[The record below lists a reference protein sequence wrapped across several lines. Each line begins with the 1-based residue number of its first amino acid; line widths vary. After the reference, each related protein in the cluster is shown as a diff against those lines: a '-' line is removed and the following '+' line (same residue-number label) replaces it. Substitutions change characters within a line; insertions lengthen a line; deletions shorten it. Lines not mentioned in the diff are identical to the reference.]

1 MALGGEGD
9 VAARRQ
15 LVSSGGPF
23 EGRFGY
29 SRAVRVGNHVAV
41 AGTTAIKDGSPF
53 APGDAAAQ
61 TRYVLEV
68 IEQALAEAGAAM
80 GDVIRYRVFVTDI
93 ADYAVVGAELGR
105 VFGRIR
111 PAGTMVGNSR
121 LVNPNLL
128 VEIEVDTIVGS
139 ASALATR
146 LDGTEPVFL
155 DQTSS

>member
-1 MALGGEGD
+1 MSKSGEGV

-23 EGRFGY
+23 EARFGY

-41 AGTTAIKDGSPF
+41 AGTTAIKDGAPF

-61 TRYVLEV
+61 TRFILEV
-68 IEQALAEAGAAM
+68 IEQALAEAGAAL

-93 ADYAVVGAELGR
+93 ADYPAVGAELGR
-105 VFGRIR
+105 VFGAIR
-111 PAGTMVGNSR
+111 PAGTLVGNCT
-121 LVNPNLL
+121 LINPDLR
-128 VEIEVDTIVGS
+128 VEIEVDAIVGS
-139 ASALATR
+139 ASALTTR
-146 LDGTEPVFL
+146 LAAPEPVIL